1 MQGQMQHYVESWAAT
16 WHGDTC
22 GERQHRGDAHFFFS
36 APSGSLC
43 SLWVKAISS
52 FLFFFVSPSYEQGW
66 LMVTRG
72 TCTASGVQ
80 AEVHACFLLETL
92 LFSPSFLEGPDP
104 NDTEVC
110 GKSFRSRSRQIWI
123 SAWGSSAAGIPAMPS
138 QTKRA
143 TTSLHH
149 ASCLV
154 WTAGA
159 NLSNRQAGGHELRT
173 GSRSGMTQWIGY
185 RLGNNVPYKTIW
197 KTLVDL
203 WSSLK

>member
-1 MQGQMQHYVESWAAT
+1 
-16 WHGDTC
+16 
-22 GERQHRGDAHFFFS
+22 
-36 APSGSLC
+36 
-43 SLWVKAISS
+43 
-52 FLFFFVSPSYEQGW
+52 
-66 LMVTRG
+66 MVTRG

-80 AEVHACFLLETL
+80 AEVNACFLLEML
-92 LFSPSFLEGPDP
+92 LFSPSFLEGQDP

-110 GKSFRSRSRQIWI
+110 GKSFRSCSRHIWI
-123 SAWGSSAAGIPAMPS
+123 SARGSSAAGIPAMPS

-159 NLSNRQAGGHELRT
+159 NLSSRQAGGHEPRT
-173 GSRSGMTQWIGY
+173 GSRSRMTQWIGY
-185 RLGNNVPYKTIW
+185 RLGNNVPYKTVW

-203 WSSLK
+203 WSRLK